1 MQMPTLT
8 RAPAAEPTIDR
19 RKADDAGTPNQTAED
34 KSFDDVIA
42 ATDEA
47 RPREDD
53 TTSLVDQQAVVGRE
67 AANLGAAPKVPARHG
82 FLLDAAQVETV
93 VSETVVSDVS
103 PSELPVVDMVVGDD
117 TPIGP
122 DVATRGIVGP
132 FDTDKSALDAA
143 NATQPQEAGPE
154 VASTSGKV
162 DVVTSEEGEGALT
175 TQTATATVERGAGL
189 ETRTSEATTREVMQ
203 THVDSGARDVPM
215 ATPRLATENAAQ
227 TQGTV
232 APELPKAAEPQ
243 TVGVN
248 LPAQMRTQEETPF
261 AAKNITGDAILEGS
275 RSDPQTPDVVALSGF
290 GSGALP
296 KVEKAGASTPNMSP
310 VADVTVESGTQDVM
324 VDRTFEGSKPQASA
338 ATDTNQATPKA
349 ALAYAHIQNAVDL
362 KAEAVDPSEMVDF
375 RTEGVLGTV
384 TREVAQASNV
394 AQIQRTELPAHIAGQ
409 IAEAARQL
417 PDRPVEITLTPEE
430 LGRVRLT
437 FQVSETGAMTV
448 VVQADRAETA
458 DLMRRN
464 IHTLQQDFAA
474 MGYEGSSFEFQH
486 GGQGDASANSGR
498 GDSRGATTD
507 QQDLRDADIAATTV
521 QPHRV
526 SLSENARVDIRL

>member
-19 RKADDAGTPNQTAED
+19 RKADNAGTPKQAAED

-42 ATDEA
+42 QADEA
-47 RPREDD
+47 TPREDEV
-53 TTSLVDQQAVVGRE
+53 TPLADQLTVVVGE
-67 AANLGAAPKVPARHG
+67 AANLVAAPRGHAMTDLRHG
-82 FLLDAAQVETV
+82 FLLGAAKTGEVA
-93 VSETVVSDVS
+93 SDVS

-117 TPIGP
+117 TPIVP
-122 DVATRGIVGP
+122 DVATRGIAGP
-132 FDTDKSALDAA
+132 FDTDQNALDAA
-143 NATQPQEAGPE
+143 DATQPQKAGPE

-162 DVVTSEEGEGALT
+162 DVVADDGGEGPFT
-175 TQTATATVERGAGL
+175 TQAAAATVERGAGL
-189 ETRTSEATTREVMQ
+189 ETLTSEVATREVMQ
-203 THVDSGARDVPM
+203 SPVGSGAGDVPM
-215 ATPRLATENAAQ
+215 ATPRLATDNAAQ
-227 TQGTV
+227 TQEVV
-232 APELPKAAEPQ
+232 ASEVPKVAEPRA
-243 TVGVN
+243 VGVS
-248 LPAQMRTQEETPF
+248 LPAQIRTQEETPLV
-261 AAKNITGDAILEGS
+261 AQHITGETTVDVS
-275 RSDPQTPDVVALSGF
+275 RSDSQTPDVTALSGF

-296 KVEKAGASTPNMSP
+296 KAEKAGVSTPNMSP
-310 VADVTVESGTQDVM
+310 MADVTVGDSVQDVLA
-324 VDRTFEGSKPQASA
+324 DRTFEGSKPQASVA
-338 ATDTNQATPKA
+338 SDTNQATPKA
-349 ALAYAHIQNAVDL
+349 ALAYAHIQTAVDL
-362 KAEAVDPSEMVDF
+362 KAEVVDPSEMVDF

-448 VVQADRAETA
+448 VVQADRTETA

-486 GGQGDASANSGR
+486 GGQGDASANNGR
-498 GDSRGATTD
+498 GDSSGSTTD
-507 QQDLRDADIAATTV
+507 QHDLRDADIAATTV

>member
-8 RAPAAEPTIDR
+8 RAPATEPTIDR
-19 RKADDAGTPNQTAED
+19 RKADTAGTPNQTAED

-42 ATDEA
+42 AADEA

-53 TTSLVDQQAVVGRE
+53 TTSLVDQQAVVGRD
-67 AANLGAAPKVPARHG
+67 AANLGVAPKVPARHG

-93 VSETVVSDVS
+93 VSDVN
-103 PSELPVVDMVVGDD
+103 PSELPVVGVVVGDD

-122 DVATRGIVGP
+122 DVATRGIVDP
-132 FDTDKSALDAA
+132 FDTDQSALDAA
-143 NATQPQEAGPE
+143 DATQPQKAGPE

-162 DVVTSEEGEGALT
+162 DVVADEGGEGALT
-175 TQTATATVERGAGL
+175 TQAAAATVERGAGL
-189 ETRTSEATTREVMQ
+189 ETRTSEVTQSPVGL
-203 THVDSGARDVPM
+203 GARDVPM
-215 ATPRLATENAAQ
+215 ATPRLATDNAAQ

-232 APELPKAAEPQ
+232 ASELPTAAEPQ

-248 LPAQMRTQEETPF
+248 LPAQMQTQEETPF
-261 AAKNITGDAILEGS
+261 AAKHITGDATVDAS

-290 GSGALP
+290 GAGALP
-296 KVEKAGASTPNMSP
+296 MADKAGASTPNMSP
-310 VADVTVESGTQDVM
+310 VADVTVGDSTQDVLA
-324 VDRTFEGSKPQASA
+324 DRTIEGSKPQASA
-338 ATDTNQATPKA
+338 ASDTNQATPKA

-375 RTEGVLGTV
+375 RTEGMLGTL

-498 GDSRGATTD
+498 GDPSVATTD
-507 QQDLRDADIAATTV
+507 QQDLRDANIAATTV